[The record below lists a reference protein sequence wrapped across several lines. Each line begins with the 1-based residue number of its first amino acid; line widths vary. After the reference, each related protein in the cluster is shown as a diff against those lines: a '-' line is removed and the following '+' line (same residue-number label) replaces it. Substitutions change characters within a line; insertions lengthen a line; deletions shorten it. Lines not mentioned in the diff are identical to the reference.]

1 MPKKDLL
8 ITLLCIVAS
17 LICGVVSHDLLVGGV
32 ILATGLLC
40 AYFASGGR
48 RINYILGFI
57 NYALMG
63 YVSLKNNLFGLF
75 FFYIFIFAPL
85 QISGFI
91 SWKKNLDTSGSVKV
105 RHFAIKSSI
114 AVVASCIVGSLL
126 LGYLLTLVPGQ
137 QIAFLDSTSN
147 CINLCGVVLMIL
159 RFEESWWLWLVNNI
173 VDLIIWIIMAAQG
186 GAGSIM
192 MLLVS
197 IGYLLINIYGIIKWH
212 RKQHQTT

>member
-1 MPKKDLL
+1 MSKKDL
-8 ITLLCIVAS
+8 IVTILCIAAS
-17 LICGVVSHDLLVGGV
+17 IICGIISQDLLVGGV

-40 AYFASGGR
+40 AYFASEGK
-48 RINYILGFI
+48 RINYILGVI
-57 NYALMG
+57 NYVLMG

-75 FFYIFIFAPL
+75 FFYIFVFAPL

-91 SWKKNLDTSGSVKV
+91 SWKKNLDAGGSVKV
-105 RHFAIKSSI
+105 RHFEIRSSI
-114 AVVASCIVGSLL
+114 IVVVSCIIGSLL
-126 LGYLLTLVPGQ
+126 LGYLLTLIPDQ

-173 VDLIIWIIMAAQG
+173 VDLVIWIIMTAQG

-197 IGYLLINIYGIIKWH
+197 IGYLLINIYGIIQWN
-212 RKQHQTT
+212 RKRHQSV

>member
-1 MPKKDLL
+1 M
-8 ITLLCIVAS
+8 
-17 LICGVVSHDLLVGGV
+17 
-32 ILATGLLC
+32 ATGLLC
-40 AYFASGGR
+40 AYFASGGK

-85 QISGFI
+85 QVSGFI
-91 SWKKNLDTSGSVKV
+91 SWKKNLDASGSVRV
-105 RHFAIKSSI
+105 RHFAIKTSI
-114 AVVASCIVGSLL
+114 AVMVLCIIGSLL
-126 LGYLLTLVPGQ
+126 LGYLLTLIPGQ
-137 QIAFLDSTSN
+137 QLAFLDSTSN
-147 CINLCGVVLMIL
+147 YINLCGVVLMIL

-173 VDLIIWIIMAAQG
+173 VDLVIWIIMTARG

-197 IGYLLINIYGIIKWH
+197 IGYLLINVYGIIKWH
-212 RKQHQTT
+212 RKQRQGT